1 MQNNEPSCRHGSIG
15 EGRPLENVFD
25 VIRER
30 GFVEQTT
37 GDEAIYHLLKEPTTC
52 YIGFDPTAS
61 SFHVGSLVPIMALAH
76 MQRHGHRPI
85 ALVGG
90 GTALVGDPSGKTEM
104 RQMLTPDQVNQ
115 NAEALKKQLGRF
127 LDFQEGRAVLL
138 NNAQWLTPLQYISF
152 LRDIGRH
159 FSVNRMIKAESCKM
173 RLESEEGLN
182 FIEFNYILLQAYDFL
197 ELFDSYGCRLQMGG
211 SDQWGNILAGIELVR
226 RMRHETVFGTTFP
239 LITTSGGAKMGKTA
253 KGSVWLD
260 PHRTTPYE
268 YYQYWINT
276 DDRDVARFMALF
288 TFLPMDEVREI
299 KKIRGADL
307 NSAKAVLAFEA
318 TELAHGRKEA
328 EKACSASGSM
338 FGPRVVPK
346 GILPSSTIHGA
357 ELSARRATETVFV
370 GLDAIIDT
378 SIPHSYIYLDKLKEG
393 IPAFKLFYT
402 VGLANS
408 GGLARRLIQQ
418 GGAYVNRK
426 RIQAFDRM
434 ITDKDLNKGEILL
447 RAGKKRYHRVRVKD
461 EPASFHS
468 KKNEK
473 SC

>member
-1 MQNNEPSCRHGSIG
+1 M
-15 EGRPLENVFD
+15 ENVFD
-25 VIRER
+25 LLRQR

-37 GDEAIYHLLKEPTTC
+37 GDEAIHHLLKEPTTC

-76 MQRHGHRPI
+76 IQRHGHRPI

-127 LDFQEGRAVLL
+127 LDFEKGRAMLL
-138 NNAQWLTPLQYISF
+138 NNAQWLTLLQYIPF

-173 RLESEEGLN
+173 RLESEEGLS
-182 FIEFNYILLQAYDFL
+182 FIEFNYMLLQAYDFL
-197 ELFDSYGCRLQMGG
+197 ELFDNYGCRLQMGG

-226 RMRHETVFGTTFP
+226 RMRHETVFGTTFS

-260 PHRTTPYE
+260 PDRTTPYE

-276 DDRDVARFMALF
+276 DDRDVACFMALF
-288 TFLPMDEVREI
+288 TFLPMDEVREVE
-299 KKIRGADL
+299 KLEGADL
-307 NSAKAVLAFEA
+307 NSAKAVLAFET

-328 EKACSASGSM
+328 ERAYHASASM

-346 GILPSSTIHGA
+346 GILPTSSVHHI
-357 ELSARRATETVFV
+357 ELEAKPATKTVSV
-370 GLDAIIDT
+370 GLDAIIDI
-378 SIPHSYIYLDKLKEG
+378 SVPHSYMDLDQLKDG
-393 IPAFKLFYT
+393 IPAFKLFHI
-402 VGLANS
+402 VGLADSS
-408 GGLARRLIQQ
+408 GVARRLIQQ
-418 GGAYVNRK
+418 GGAYINRR
-426 RIQAFDRM
+426 RIETFDRM

-447 RAGKKRYHRVRVKD
+447 RAGKKRYHRIRVNTGF
-461 EPASFHS
+461 SS
-468 KKNEK
+468 
-473 SC
+473 